1 MSYTLRIGVR
11 IGSADPFWVQAR
23 EAVLQRCQQLGLEL
37 VSLDLA
43 LGAYQTP
50 DEQTARLDELLA
62 HDLDALICTM
72 LPGDMI
78 DRLLEHGLPVVQL
91 TESDLRHPRFV
102 SPRGFHDIA
111 RMAGDYLAERTN
123 QHGQVI
129 AVGGLMAAHGED
141 GRSRLSGI
149 TEALSHYPAMKLHH
163 IPSGWRYDRA
173 YPQIEAGLQ
182 QFHAPLAAIFGLSDS
197 LALAARDAGRA
208 LGLVDANTV
217 IVGINGDPLALA
229 AIADGSLAATV
240 DTPAAE
246 LGIQAVDLA
255 CQGARG
261 EALPAYFGYAPRL
274 VTRENV
280 AEIAMQ
286 KLIAIAE
293 LPNRMVGVNRQQ
305 EQQRLAQ
312 LELGLEI
319 HRRIGVILNRQ
330 QLAREIAE
338 LIRAAYGYDTVQ
350 LLLWQPDENA
360 LVLEQAGGLRIP
372 LGEDGVLEHALGQ
385 NELVFLPDTRRSQRF
400 APDRRWP
407 ATRSRVAVPIR
418 FGATTLGL
426 LDLHSRT
433 VMQQTH
439 EALSGLQLMADEL
452 GIAMRNADLYSD
464 ALAAR
469 ERAEKADHLK
479 SRLLANVSHELRTPL
494 NVILG
499 YSETALNR
507 PDAYPTPLPPAF
519 RRDLRH
525 IYNSGEHL
533 LRLINDLLDLSRAEI
548 GALELR
554 PETLAPRAFLTEVFQ
569 SVVGTFDAPGVQ
581 FRLALPEHLPAIH
594 ADPVRLRQILL
605 NLLSNA
611 RKSTTAGTITL
622 GAEVEPPH
630 LHLWVADTGVGIP
643 ADVQER
649 IFEPFVTEPRGKTR
663 PDGIG
668 LGLTITR
675 RLVALHRGHMALES
689 ATGRGSIFRVYLPLP
704 ALAGEQAKPASGA
717 DTLLLISS
725 QPHPPPAI
733 ATLGQ
738 RKGLLIRRVA
748 SGAELD
754 EVLAGSQ
761 PALLAWDLAHAQP
774 AEWALIQQLRNDPRL
789 CQLPFVLYGH
799 EDGVQPLGLT
809 GMLNKPLQAG
819 TLAETI
825 AALRPAGVA
834 GPVLI
839 VDDDAQTRE
848 LYRAQV
854 AQALPG
860 YAIAT
865 ASDGAAALELLAGE
879 APSLVLLDLTMP
891 GVDGFAVLR
900 HLRTDERTR
909 QVPVL
914 VLSGRTLSLED
925 VQQLDFARVTFQ
937 SKDILS
943 SGETA
948 AALHAALSGTTAL
961 ARPTSQLVKRT
972 IAYIQQHH
980 MHSVSRQEI
989 ASALGVSKNYLTQIF
1004 HQELGISPWEYL
1016 NRYRIQQAKTMLR
1029 GTDASITAIASEVG
1043 FEDASYFGRVFRKQ
1057 VGCSPQS
1064 YREQA

>member
-1 MSYTLRIGVR
+1 L
-11 IGSADPFWVQAR
+11 
-23 EAVLQRCQQLGLEL
+23 
-37 VSLDLA
+37 
-43 LGAYQTP
+43 
-50 DEQTARLDELLA
+50 
-62 HDLDALICTM
+62 
-72 LPGDMI
+72 
-78 DRLLEHGLPVVQL
+78 
-91 TESDLRHPRFV
+91 
-102 SPRGFHDIA
+102 
-111 RMAGDYLAERTN
+111 
-123 QHGQVI
+123 
-129 AVGGLMAAHGED
+129 
-141 GRSRLSGI
+141 SR
-149 TEALSHYPAMKLHH
+149 YPAMELHH

-197 LALAARDAGRA
+197 LALVARDAGRA

-229 AIADGSLAATV
+229 AIADGSIAATV

-274 VTRENV
+274 VTRANV

-350 LLLWQPDENA
+350 LLLWQPEENA

-372 LGEDGVLEHALGQ
+372 LGDDGVLEHAIRQ
-385 NELVFLPDTRRSQRF
+385 NELVFLPDTQRSQRF

-407 ATRSRVAVPIR
+407 ATRSRMAVPIR

-433 VMQQTH
+433 VVQQTH
-439 EALSGLQLMADEL
+439 ESLSGLQLMADEL

-533 LRLINDLLDLSRAEI
+533 LRLINALLDLSRAEI

-581 FRLALPEHLPAIH
+581 FRLSLPEHLPAIH

-611 RKSTTAGTITL
+611 RKSTSAGTITL
-622 GAEVEPPH
+622 GADVEPPH
-630 LHLWVADTGVGIP
+630 VHLWVADTGVGIP

-649 IFEPFVTEPRGKTR
+649 IFDPFFSTKGEGGT
-663 PDGIG
+663 G
-668 LGLTITR
+668 LGLAVSLGI
-675 RLVALHRGHMALES
+675 VQSHGGAIEVES
-689 ATGRGSIFRVYLPLP
+689 APNAGTRFVIRLPVRTADQPGKAGKARRVQNVQPGHILFVESEQMIREATVRLLTRWGHKVAAAENGAE
-704 ALAGEQAKPASGA
+704 ALAQFLP
-717 DTLLLISS
+717 DTFDLVISDLGM
-725 QPHPPPAI
+725 
-733 ATLGQ
+733 TDMNGWELLGQ
-738 RKGLLIRRVA
+738 IKAR
-748 SGAELD
+748 
-754 EVLAGSQ
+754 
-761 PALLAWDLAHAQP
+761 
-774 AEWALIQQLRNDPRL
+774 DPRVPTVL
-789 CQLPFVLYGH
+789 ITGWGRSVSDEDARAAGVDFLIEKPFDQDDLR
-799 EDGVQPLGLT
+799 DI
-809 GMLNKPLQAG
+809 
-819 TLAETI
+819 LAE
-825 AALRPAGVA
+825 
-834 GPVLI
+834 
-839 VDDDAQTRE
+839 
-848 LYRAQV
+848 
-854 AQALPG
+854 
-860 YAIAT
+860 
-865 ASDGAAALELLAGE
+865 
-879 APSLVLLDLTMP
+879 
-891 GVDGFAVLR
+891 
-900 HLRTDERTR
+900 
-909 QVPVL
+909 
-914 VLSGRTLSLED
+914 
-925 VQQLDFARVTFQ
+925 
-937 SKDILS
+937 
-943 SGETA
+943 
-948 AALHAALSGTTAL
+948 
-961 ARPTSQLVKRT
+961 
-972 IAYIQQHH
+972 
-980 MHSVSRQEI
+980 
-989 ASALGVSKNYLTQIF
+989 ALG
-1004 HQELGISPWEYL
+1004 
-1016 NRYRIQQAKTMLR
+1016 
-1029 GTDASITAIASEVG
+1029 
-1043 FEDASYFGRVFRKQ
+1043 
-1057 VGCSPQS
+1057 
-1064 YREQA
+1064 